1 MKIDTSLEM
10 KHRYIPKIWGNDMK
24 VFLWIRVK
32 EIKSK
37 IEKLTGAKYNICLG
51 NYYENGKF
59 PTEKRKE
66 VFPTLPPSLWELKE
80 SSDSEKEM
88 VQKNL
93 ISHLKM
99 EV

>member
-1 MKIDTSLEM
+1 MERETLVIT
-10 KHRYIPKIWGNDMK
+10 
-24 VFLWIRVK
+24 V
-32 EIKSK
+32 
-37 IEKLTGAKYNICLG
+37 
-51 NYYENGKF
+51 
-59 PTEKRKE
+59 TEKRKE